1 MIEITSYVLGMLTIA
16 AVLLLIALVIGMVKI
31 NKSEKKI
38 SEHQKQF
45 DIVYEN
51 ISRNDEQLRLLL
63 EDTHRDISSD
73 INMVEKTIMNQVQQ
87 IDQEHHKIEDD
98 IHREIDQTKS
108 YIDSRI
114 DKVVLQGSIAG
125 SKEIIKG

>member
-16 AVLLLIALVIGMVKI
+16 AALLLIALVVGMVKI
-31 NKSEKKI
+31 SKLEKKI

-45 DIVYEN
+45 NIVYEKM
-51 ISRNDEQLRLLL
+51 IRKDEQLHRLL
-63 EDTHRDISSD
+63 EDTHRD

-87 IDQEHHKIEDD
+87 IDQEHHKIEDE

-114 DKVVLQGSIAG
+114 DRVVLQGSIIG
-125 SKEIIKG
+125 KKEIIKG

>member
-16 AVLLLIALVIGMVKI
+16 AVLLLIALVVGMVKI
-31 NKSEKKI
+31 NKLEKKI

-45 DIVYEN
+45 NIVYEKM
-51 ISRNDEQLRLLL
+51 IRKDEQLHRLL
-63 EDTHRDISSD
+63 EDTHRD

-87 IDQEHHKIEDD
+87 IDQEHHKIEDE

-114 DKVVLQGSIAG
+114 DKVVLQGSLVG
-125 SKEIIKG
+125 SKELIKG

>member
-16 AVLLLIALVIGMVKI
+16 AVLLLIALVVGMVKI
-31 NKSEKKI
+31 SKLEKKI

-51 ISRNDEQLRLLL
+51 MSRNDEHLRRLL
-63 EDTHRDISSD
+63 EDTHRD

-87 IDQEHHKIEDD
+87 IDQEHHKIEDE
-98 IHREIDQTKS
+98 IHREINQTKS

-114 DKVVLQGSIAG
+114 DKVVLQGSLVG

>member
-16 AVLLLIALVIGMVKI
+16 AALLLIALVVGMVKI
-31 NKSEKKI
+31 SKLEKKI

-45 DIVYEN
+45 NIVYEKM
-51 ISRNDEQLRLLL
+51 IRKDEQLHRLL
-63 EDTHRDISSD
+63 EDTHRD

-87 IDQEHHKIEDD
+87 IDQEHHKIEDE

-114 DKVVLQGSIAG
+114 DKVVLQGSLVG
-125 SKEIIKG
+125 SKELIKG

>member
-16 AVLLLIALVIGMVKI
+16 AVLLLIALVVGMVKI
-31 NKSEKKI
+31 SKLEKKI

-45 DIVYEN
+45 NIVYEKM
-51 ISRNDEQLRLLL
+51 IRKDEQLHRLL
-63 EDTHRDISSD
+63 EDTHRDI
-73 INMVEKTIMNQVQQ
+73 NMVEKTVMNQIEK
-87 IDQEHHKIEDD
+87 IDRDHHSIEDE
-98 IHREIDQTKS
+98 IHREINQTKS

-114 DKVVLQGSIAG
+114 DKVVLQGSLVG

>member
-16 AVLLLIALVIGMVKI
+16 AALLLIALVLGMVKI
-31 NKSEKKI
+31 SKLEKEI

-51 ISRNDEQLRLLL
+51 MSRNDEHLRRLLD
-63 EDTHRDISSD
+63 DTHRD

-87 IDQEHHKIEDD
+87 IDQEHHKIEDA

-114 DKVVLQGSIAG
+114 DKVVATGTLKS

>member
-16 AVLLLIALVIGMVKI
+16 AALLLIALVVGMVKI
-31 NKSEKKI
+31 SKLEKKI
-38 SEHQKQF
+38 SEYQKQF

-51 ISRNDEQLRLLL
+51 MSRNDEHLRRLL
-63 EDTHRDISSD
+63 EDTHRD

-87 IDQEHHKIEDD
+87 VDQDHHKIEDE

-114 DKVVLQGSIAG
+114 DKVVLQGSLVG
-125 SKEIIKG
+125 SKELIKG